1 MITNPDDD
9 EFLLECHVPGKD
21 TPEFGI
27 VTCRSSLTIDAANH
41 LLNRLPS
48 IGLEDQCLGD
58 IPLGPDTRKPDGGRS
73 IGLGSF
79 DAYRVSVD
87 IA

>member
-1 MITNPDDD
+1 MP
-9 EFLLECHVPGKD
+9 
-21 TPEFGI
+21 
-27 VTCRSSLTIDAANH
+27 NH
-41 LLNRLPS
+41 LLNHLPS